1 MNFHEA
7 CQQVLD
13 HCRLR
18 HDRYVRIDDGRQY
31 PQLCEQALKV
41 HLRRSAP
48 VVAFPV
54 KREA

>member
-1 MNFHEA
+1 MSVPMVARYAREA
-7 CQQVLD
+7 DQ
-13 HCRLR
+13 R
-18 HDRYVRIDDGRQY
+18 
-31 PQLCEQALKV
+31 EQALKV